1 MWIKAPV
8 SQTLFIV
15 FCRPNIILGT
25 WDSSMDLEDP
35 FPQRTHILVERDLQ
49 LCSKYYEENTL
60 DALIMSNRGGLI

>member
-1 MWIKAPV
+1 
-8 SQTLFIV
+8 
-15 FCRPNIILGT
+15 
-25 WDSSMDLEDP
+25 MDLEDP